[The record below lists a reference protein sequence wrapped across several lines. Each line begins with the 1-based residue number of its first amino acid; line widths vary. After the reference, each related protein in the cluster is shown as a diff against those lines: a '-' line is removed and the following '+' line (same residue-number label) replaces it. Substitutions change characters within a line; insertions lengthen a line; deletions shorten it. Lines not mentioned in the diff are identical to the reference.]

1 MDLRG
6 RKATNSYQI
15 LLKLSNAI
23 LSLIKNQAY
32 QAPYIHLFGNY
43 IEVVSIISNTRKI
56 FNLFE
61 ICFLNRANISFC
73 RFISV

>member
-56 FNLFE
+56 FKIDILDLTLLAKIYLKYVF
-61 ICFLNRANISFC
+61 
-73 RFISV
+73 